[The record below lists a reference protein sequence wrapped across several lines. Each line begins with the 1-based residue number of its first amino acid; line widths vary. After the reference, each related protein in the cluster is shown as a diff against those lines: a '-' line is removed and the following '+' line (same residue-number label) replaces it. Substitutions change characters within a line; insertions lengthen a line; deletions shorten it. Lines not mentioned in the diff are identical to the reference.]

1 MRTLRSLLF
10 GIVALGILAPALAG
24 CSSNVRSTPVHYSV
38 GVGVGGPWWGYGPRY
53 GYGGPIYIGGGGGGI
68 GYPDVDIPEA
78 VPLPSAGFEDMG
90 GFEDFGGFD
99 DF

>member
-1 MRTLRSLLF
+1 MMRFARSLLF
-10 GIVALGILAPALAG
+10 GIAALGFLGPALAG

-38 GVGVGGPWWGYGPRY
+38 GVGVGSPWWGYGPRY
-53 GYGGPIYIGGGGGGI
+53 SYGGPIYVGGGGGG
-68 GYPDVDIPEA
+68 GYPDVNIPEA

-90 GFEDFGGFD
+90 GFDDFD

>member
-1 MRTLRSLLF
+1 MRTQMRLLVGLAAF
-10 GIVALGILAPALAG
+10 GLLLPALAG
-24 CSSNVRSTPVHYSV
+24 CSSNVRSGPVHYSV

-53 GYGGPIYIGGGGGGI
+53 YYGGPIYVGGGGGGI
-68 GYPDVDIPEA
+68 DYPDVDIPEA
-78 VPLPSAGFEDMG
+78 TPLPSA

>member
-1 MRTLRSLLF
+1 MMRFARSLLF
-10 GIVALGILAPALAG
+10 GIAALGFLGPALAG
-24 CSSNVRSTPVHYSV
+24 CSSIVHSTPVHYSV
-38 GVGVGGPWWGYGPRY
+38 RGVIGSPYWGYGPRY
-53 GYGGPIYIGGGGGGI
+53 SYGGPIYVGGGGGG

-90 GFEDFGGFD
+90 GFD

>member
-1 MRTLRSLLF
+1 MRTLRGTLIGVAALVLL
-10 GIVALGILAPALAG
+10 GSALAG

-53 GYGGPIYIGGGGGGI
+53 YHGGPIYVGGGGGGI
-68 GYPDVDIPEA
+68 DYPDVDIPEA
-78 VPLPSAGFEDMG
+78 TPLPSAGFEDY
-90 GFEDFGGFD
+90 GGFD

>member
-1 MRTLRSLLF
+1 MRIQSRLLI
-10 GIVALGILAPALAG
+10 GIAVLAFSGPALTG

-38 GVGVGGPWWGYGPRY
+38 GVGVGAPWWGYGPRY
-53 GYGGPIYIGGGGGGI
+53 YYGGPIYVGGGGG

-78 VPLPSAGFEDMG
+78 VPLPSAGFEDY
-90 GFEDFGGFD
+90 GGFD